1 MSLKAAR
8 THGKV
13 SQEETNSCFDLLYQ
27 FGYSTYSITQ
37 LKKKKEREMKKTSII
52 YSNIISMAL
61 IQLSYALLKGYNE
74 AFKN

>member
-1 MSLKAAR
+1 
-8 THGKV
+8 
-13 SQEETNSCFDLLYQ
+13 
-27 FGYSTYSITQ
+27 
-37 LKKKKEREMKKTSII
+37 MKKTSII